1 MPFNFQMNV
10 LKEFIRKYQQVTSE
24 METLRIRVSESER
37 RVLEKS
43 SSLKKLLT
51 VSDYE
56 LQRMLQNFEV
66 EMDEKSR
73 EQIDIQKQIENVND
87 EMKVFRL
94 QLDELGIE
102 EGKAIAAK
110 NQLIETKET
119 AIHHMHNVALGL
131 SIQQP
136 RSHQWSEITA
146 KDFLQSVSTK
156 VLIELL

>member
-10 LKEFIRKYQQVTSE
+10 LKEFIQKYEQVTLE

-66 EMDEKSR
+66 ETKR
-73 EQIDIQKQIENVND
+73 
-87 EMKVFRL
+87 
-94 QLDELGIE
+94 
-102 EGKAIAAK
+102 A
-110 NQLIETKET
+110 IETYSSSSN
-119 AIHHMHNVALGL
+119 A
-131 SIQQP
+131 
-136 RSHQWSEITA
+136 
-146 KDFLQSVSTK
+146 
-156 VLIELL
+156 